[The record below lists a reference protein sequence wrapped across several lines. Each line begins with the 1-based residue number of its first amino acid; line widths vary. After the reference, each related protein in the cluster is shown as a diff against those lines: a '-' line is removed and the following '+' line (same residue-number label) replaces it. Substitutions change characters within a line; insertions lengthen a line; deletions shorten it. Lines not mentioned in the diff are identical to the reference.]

1 MKLAEYKCHKTV
13 QAGMIVD
20 FDLNEQGDNILV
32 LKDDPEPLIV
42 SEDYMH
48 KHMPQKGGYYVM
60 YEDGYESFSP
70 AKAFE
75 AGYTKVEE

>member
-1 MKLAEYKCHKTV
+1 MKLARYKCHKIV
-13 QAGMIVD
+13 HAGQIVD
-20 FDLNEQGDNILV
+20 SDLNGQGDNILV

-48 KHMPQKGGYYVM
+48 KHMPQKGGYYLV

-70 AKAFE
+70 AGPFE
-75 AGYTKVEE
+75 AGYTRID